1 MCNFIQGQRIYLI
14 SIKTVRIEKND
25 RIQEN
30 DQHVNIVILHELR

>member
-14 SIKTVRIEKND
+14 FIKTVRIEKND

-30 DQHVNIVILHELR
+30 DQHVNIVILHELG

>member
-30 DQHVNIVILHELR
+30 DQHVNIVILHELG